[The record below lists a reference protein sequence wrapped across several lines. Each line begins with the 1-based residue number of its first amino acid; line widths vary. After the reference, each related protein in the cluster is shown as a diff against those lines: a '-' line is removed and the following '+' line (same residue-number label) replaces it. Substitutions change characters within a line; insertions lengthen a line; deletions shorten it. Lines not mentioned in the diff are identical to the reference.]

1 MCMSE
6 ILSTLLQK
14 GKIDPSTE
22 ASSPK
27 AKKRAGIFSIA
38 AIKDLPWTISAA
50 LLIWSHLLGKIVFKY
65 LSLLTQIPV
74 DLLDMVGINNS
85 GVDPQIHA
93 IVMDCLAK
101 VVDTFLFPNLPAE
114 ATAATSSKEL
124 PLGTSSRNLNEASSP
139 LDPPGPAVNR
149 AMFSKLCVESSGGGI
164 SLFKRV
170 APVLL
175 DACCLGE

>member
-1 MCMSE
+1 
-6 ILSTLLQK
+6 
-14 GKIDPSTE
+14 
-22 ASSPK
+22 
-27 AKKRAGIFSIA
+27 
-38 AIKDLPWTISAA
+38 
-50 LLIWSHLLGKIVFKY
+50 
-65 LSLLTQIPV
+65 
-74 DLLDMVGINNS
+74 MVGINNS

-114 ATAATSSKEL
+114 TTAATSSKEL
-124 PLGTSSRNLNEASSP
+124 PLGTSSPNLTQTSSP